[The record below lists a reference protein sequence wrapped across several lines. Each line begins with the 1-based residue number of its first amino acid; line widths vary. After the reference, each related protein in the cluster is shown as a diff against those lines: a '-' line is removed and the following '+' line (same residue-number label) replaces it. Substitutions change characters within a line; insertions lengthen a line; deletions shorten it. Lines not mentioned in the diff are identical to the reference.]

1 MSFIFYLTAAAT
13 TPNSTM
19 ALIPDHDSSHGTSS
33 SAIPDARQTL
43 PFLPDAP
50 PPDADGLPA
59 PPKLSL
65 RRARDVA
72 RALESERALA
82 DEEYRL
88 ALLKSY
94 IDFKLTYHAHAGLR
108 RKLRPLERAFPQYR
122 GTFVAARA
130 FYRLPPP
137 SFDSEEPA
145 RLESLMSSAASLF
158 AHPAPSSP
166 RPKSPRSPACDT
178 PPPYS
183 EAEPLRHDDIIGQLQ
198 RMVEVERAARCAAEQ
213 RLAAV
218 ATA

>member
-1 MSFIFYLTAAAT
+1 
-13 TPNSTM
+13 M
-19 ALIPDHDSSHGTSS
+19 ALIPDHHDSHSASS
-33 SAIPDARQTL
+33 SAIPDTRHTA
-43 PFLPDAP
+43 PFLPDVP
-50 PPDADGLPA
+50 PPDVDDLPA

-72 RALESERALA
+72 RALESDRALA

-137 SFDSEEPA
+137 PSTDADEPDRFEA
-145 RLESLMSSAASLF
+145 LLSSAASLF
-158 AHPAPSSP
+158 AHPAPST
-166 RPKSPRSPACDT
+166 PKTPRSPAYDA
-178 PPPYS
+178 PPAYS
-183 EAEPLRHDDIIGQLQ
+183 EEPLRHDDIITQLQ
-198 RMVEVERAARCAAEQ
+198 RMVESERAARCAAEQ